1 MEYNASAHRRLG
13 FERLDFCRQR
23 RRFRSLRSGRNVCGE
38 RRNESD
44 FSQTQQNGVR
54 RAKITRRHSRDVP
67 SWARN
72 LRERRKRLAMAGL
85 GTSSLEEVIYYNYGY
100 TKLSLFS
107 ELNLKLISI
116 YFSTASFTSPSFA

>member
-1 MEYNASAHRRLG
+1 MAYNARAHRRLR

-54 RAKITRRHSRDVP
+54 RAKITRRHSRDV
-67 SWARN
+67 SSRARN
-72 LRERRKRLAMAGL
+72 IRERRKRLAMAGL

-100 TKLSLFS
+100 TKFSLFS